1 MGPIFAPPGAMAQ
14 DFEGLLKNVFGE
26 QVDKVTAKLQEIARD
41 GVKDELSKL
50 HQEVGELRARLA
62 RLEEERAEKAA
73 ERL

>member
-1 MGPIFAPPGAMAQ
+1 MAQ
-14 DFEGLLKNVFGE
+14 DFEQLFKSVFGE

-41 GVKDELSKL
+41 GVKDELTKL

-73 ERL
+73 DRL